1 MLTEQ
6 VRLFGY
12 VPLSAIAWDGMVGGA
27 IIGLLIT
34 IAVLLLQ
41 RRLLCNQAG
50 LVGVLYGVVPGAIT
64 AALALPSLYALHWC
78 LARQFGTHGFIGEF
92 ERGLPKPWEGLA
104 ESLTISIPL
113 FAAGIAARCAIP
125 DASARPL
132 SRSEIAKR
140 AKGWAVVGLLFGIVS
155 DFSIWCYFCSDNIL
169 GCNRTIL
176 GLLRVVEMP
185 ILLASGFF
193 LWRWFL
199 GLASLSGSPEP
210 TLHAADSKTVQAS
223 RWKLLLPPA
232 LLLWLSMISKG
243 VFAPITIAIVLAGL
257 VWGAMLLLGRY
268 RARLAWLAF
277 SALCFVQAIL
287 MTILPTKLFSIRFS
301 IQSYWD
307 LLGDDWAILTLVM
320 SGPVVQFAE
329 RNGWR
334 ESSSFHSS
342 PTTFVSTLLGV
353 VLLQVGLVWL
363 VGDRL
368 LIRRDSATQQHRLAW
383 LVLATLLFYGIVY
396 YTFAKSP
403 FI

>member
-1 MLTEQ
+1 
-6 VRLFGY
+6 
-12 VPLSAIAWDGMVGGA
+12 
-27 IIGLLIT
+27 
-34 IAVLLLQ
+34 
-41 RRLLCNQAG
+41 
-50 LVGVLYGVVPGAIT
+50 
-64 AALALPSLYALHWC
+64 
-78 LARQFGTHGFIGEF
+78 
-92 ERGLPKPWEGLA
+92 
-104 ESLTISIPL
+104 
-113 FAAGIAARCAIP
+113 
-125 DASARPL
+125 
-132 SRSEIAKR
+132 
-140 AKGWAVVGLLFGIVS
+140 
-155 DFSIWCYFCSDNIL
+155 
-169 GCNRTIL
+169 
-176 GLLRVVEMP
+176 
-185 ILLASGFF
+185 
-193 LWRWFL
+193 
-199 GLASLSGSPEP
+199 
-210 TLHAADSKTVQAS
+210 
-223 RWKLLLPPA
+223 
-232 LLLWLSMISKG
+232 
-243 VFAPITIAIVLAGL
+243 
-257 VWGAMLLLGRY
+257 MLLLGRY